1 MKKIALI
8 FAMFVCI
15 CVMMGVGTSCKKEVF
30 DEQTYIDI
38 VDTLSPVDEVDQN
51 HTWTLTTK
59 KTLIVNVNASTGAR
73 TLQVLTADP
82 KTTKDAEI
90 IAQKQVSDGDQF
102 SMNIS
107 YPQRL
112 TTLYAAIIDNDGNYT
127 VMSFKPSS
135 TNRVDF
141 SKPIYTG
148 QKIENTPTLQ
158 YYAFCYEEELPKPG
172 DYDFNDVVMHLA
184 LNRTA
189 EKEMRIHVRLSAVGA
204 SIQMAGLIR
213 LPEIAWDDVD
223 TVFTVNNESFNVNM
237 HGDEIKSQN
246 SYVEDAKMRAQILL
260 EGKSGEPVINLFA
273 DANWAIGEARVDEN
287 GLFNRKQ
294 YNVSYGATTTTA
306 ETMPREIVF
315 VLRVKDPL
323 TLSYLTLEDIDPFV
337 MKLDGNARREIHTFP
352 YRKVDALYQNKYVDT
367 KNLPWALVVP
377 MASFYHPLHAKN
389 IGFRMK
395 NEYTQQS
402 EVLYGAYRTKGHSFG
417 EWSVNH
423 NNATDWYLHEY
434 ATTSEVYI
442 W

>member
-1 MKKIALI
+1 MKKIALV

-15 CVMMGVGTSCKKEVF
+15 CVMTGVGTSCKKNVF
-30 DEQTYIDI
+30 DEDVY
-38 VDTLSPVDEVDQN
+38 DTLIKIKSPVDSVDPN

-59 KTLIVNVNASTGAR
+59 KTLIVNVNGGTGVQM
-73 TLQVLTADP
+73 LQILTDNPMTSKEAL
-82 KTTKDAEI
+82 I
-90 IAQKQVSDGDQF
+90 VAQKQVSDGDQF

-112 TTLYAAIIDNDGNYT
+112 TTLYAAVVDTEGKYT
-127 VMSFKPSS
+127 VVSFKPSS
-135 TNRVDF
+135 SNRVDF
-141 SKPIYTG
+141 SKPISQG
-148 QKIENTPTLQ
+148 QVPSIKPDFL
-158 YYAFCYEEELPKPG
+158 YYAFCYEQELPQPG

-184 LNRTA
+184 LERTA
-189 EKEMRIHVRLSAVGA
+189 EKEVRIHVKLAAVGA
-204 SIQMAGLIR
+204 NIQLAGLIR
-213 LPEIAWDDVD
+213 LPEISWDDVD

-306 ETMPREIVF
+306 ETVPREIIF

-323 TLSYLTLEDIDPFV
+323 TLSYLTLDDTDPFV

-352 YRKVDALYQNKYVDT
+352 YRKVDALYENKYVDT
-367 KNLPWALVVP
+367 KNLPWALVIP
-377 MASFYHPLHAKN
+377 MGTFYHPLHGQN
-389 IGFRMK
+389 IGFRM
-395 NEYTQQS
+395 QS
-402 EVLYGAYRTKGHSFG
+402 DYNDNAEILFGAYSVQGHAFG
-417 EWSVNH
+417 EWSVNR
-423 NNATDWYLHEY
+423 NKSTDWYLNEY
-434 ATTSEVYI
+434 AERGRVYI

>member
-15 CVMMGVGTSCKKEVF
+15 CVMTGVGTSCKKEVF

-112 TTLYAAIIDNDGNYT
+112 TTLYAAIIDADGNYT

-148 QKIENTPTLQ
+148 QKIENTPTVQ
-158 YYAFCYEEELPKPG
+158 YYAFC
-172 DYDFNDVVMHLA
+172 
-184 LNRTA
+184 
-189 EKEMRIHVRLSAVGA
+189 
-204 SIQMAGLIR
+204 
-213 LPEIAWDDVD
+213 
-223 TVFTVNNESFNVNM
+223 
-237 HGDEIKSQN
+237 
-246 SYVEDAKMRAQILL
+246 
-260 EGKSGEPVINLFA
+260 
-273 DANWAIGEARVDEN
+273 
-287 GLFNRKQ
+287 
-294 YNVSYGATTTTA
+294 
-306 ETMPREIVF
+306 
-315 VLRVKDPL
+315 
-323 TLSYLTLEDIDPFV
+323 
-337 MKLDGNARREIHTFP
+337 
-352 YRKVDALYQNKYVDT
+352 
-367 KNLPWALVVP
+367 
-377 MASFYHPLHAKN
+377 
-389 IGFRMK
+389 
-395 NEYTQQS
+395 
-402 EVLYGAYRTKGHSFG
+402 
-417 EWSVNH
+417 
-423 NNATDWYLHEY
+423 
-434 ATTSEVYI
+434 
-442 W
+442 